1 MAAAR
6 AAEAVDAAEP
16 PVLRVPGDY
25 PTVPEAVAAAQPG
38 GGPSSQTC
46 CAGRTLACKHPP
58 KFAPP
63 CPPTPSNCRLCPTGD
78 TIEVAQGEHSWPG
91 KIFVDKA
98 LTVRG
103 FRDKMSGFPASFL
116 RGRSAER
123 SP

>member
-16 PVLRVPGDY
+16 PVLHVPGDY
-25 PTVPEAVAAAQPG
+25 LTVPEAVAAAQPG
-38 GGPSSQTC
+38 DGADLVATLLC
-46 CAGRTLACKHPP
+46 LACKHPA

-63 CPPTPSNCRLCPTGD
+63 SPPTPSDRRLCPTGD

-103 FRDKMSGFPASFL
+103 FRDKTSGFPASFL